1 VGIVFV
7 RDLRVKTVVG
17 VEEHERKESREVL
30 VSLDLEV
37 DLDPAAVSDDL
48 SRSVDYAAVAAL
60 VREHAA
66 ASRFRLL
73 EALAGSIA
81 TRVLARFPLV
91 RAVTVRVE
99 KPRALGDARAVGVE
113 LHHRRGPAGPD

>member
-1 VGIVFV
+1 MGIVFV

-37 DLDPAAVSDDL
+37 DLDPAAASDDL

-60 VREHAA
+60 VREHALA
-66 ASRFRLL
+66 ARFRLL

-81 TRVLARFPLV
+81 TRVLAGFPLV
-91 RAVTVRVE
+91 RAATVRVE
-99 KPRALGDARAVGVE
+99 KPGAVPGARSVGVE
-113 LHHRRGPAGPD
+113 VRLPR